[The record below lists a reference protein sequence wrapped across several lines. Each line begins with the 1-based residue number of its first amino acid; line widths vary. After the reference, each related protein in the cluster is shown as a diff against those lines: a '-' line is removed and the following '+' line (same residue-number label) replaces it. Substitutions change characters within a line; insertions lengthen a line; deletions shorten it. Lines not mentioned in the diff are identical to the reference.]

1 MDEKES
7 FKPVSALRSQTDI
20 KKKSAML
27 FLRKKEKKKMD
38 FEWELPK
45 VDEVVYILK
54 KPKKERTHKDIR
66 ILNEYLTTNLN
77 YFKQLKSKSDPY
89 QYEKTLYVLKY
100 EEVKQGKNIVTYDE
114 DGDKCY
120 IVLEGAVGILKPIYN
135 TTKLTLR
142 EYIYYL
148 RELDKRDPTTITR
161 QRIIEKNNHLEMDI
175 LGMMKQTLS
184 TINNDDKYN
193 IFIENFEKVLEA
205 KEGFSFGEAALLH
218 KQKRNASVRA
228 EKFCKLIYI
237 DKYDY
242 NRVLKEIEKKR
253 IDENIKKFIKK
264 FNFFSMWGYVNLN
277 KLYSLLT
284 DLQLNKDDFLFKQ
297 NEDSEYI
304 YFCIDGMYEIYSLIS
319 FGWKKEF
326 IKYIASSDSNFF
338 LKIDPT
344 KRISDLKLSRI
355 ITEAKNQVPKSPMM
369 SSQFDSGKCNVGLI
383 ELNNIEELII
393 TKEEKFSNPYD
404 IFKVNMNNLDSS
416 GILGLVEA
424 VEFKKRFTSIKVKS
438 EMATLK
444 RIKAI
449 DFLKVLVSNPKD
461 ERNDDLMLN
470 YICEKKKTLIKQLL
484 LSFNYRKNIQMN
496 KYIEEYKKCYNGSN
510 FNKPISKGLT
520 NYINT
525 LSTNPTDINKTKNI
539 FSNRKSKITNPV
551 NLNLNL
557 NLLGKSSFDLSSYT
571 KNNLN
576 DTYRKKSSK
585 KINSMR
591 IRPFSTNTEKLFT
604 RNNNHKYTLQDN
616 KIEFHNSKLS
626 SFSPN
631 NKTQKSVKFKE
642 EIKNFGS
649 INETTVSSINYSN
662 VHNLS
667 ANRALINYKKNCLPS
682 SKNKINENIKS
693 RNIKK
698 MKLEKNYIHSDKLPS
713 FNMRDYKKNLYFKCG
728 FFVNEIIKMGL
739 GPNIPLRKEIMF
751 LNSDDFPDINNNVFN
766 IESPYSNSKAF
777 SQENEDRKRRNYF
790 LQLTKL

>member
-1 MDEKES
+1 M
-7 FKPVSALRSQTDI
+7 A
-20 KKKSAML
+20 
-27 FLRKKEKKKMD
+27 
-38 FEWELPK
+38 
-45 VDEVVYILK
+45 
-54 KPKKERTHKDIR
+54 
-66 ILNEYLTTNLN
+66 
-77 YFKQLKSKSDPY
+77 
-89 QYEKTLYVLKY
+89 
-100 EEVKQGKNIVTYDE
+100 
-114 DGDKCY
+114 
-120 IVLEGAVGILKPIYN
+120 ILKPIYN

-148 RELDKRDPTTITR
+148 RELDKKDPTTVTR
-161 QRIIEKNNHLEMDI
+161 NRILEKNNHLEMDI

-184 TINNDDKYN
+184 TINNDDRYN
-193 IFIENFEKVLEA
+193 IFIEGFEKVFEA

-228 EKFCKLIYI
+228 EKNCKLIYI

-253 IDENIKKFIKK
+253 IDENIKKFVKK

-277 KLYSLLT
+277 RLYMLMT

-326 IKYIASSDSNFF
+326 IKYISNSDSNFF

-344 KRISDLKLSRI
+344 KRYSDFKLSRI
-355 ITEAKNQVPKSPMM
+355 ITEAKNQVSKSPMM

-438 EMATLK
+438 KIASLK

-449 DFLKVLVSNPKD
+449 DFFKVLVSNPKD
-461 ERNDDLMLN
+461 ERNDELMLN
-470 YICEKKKTLIKQLL
+470 YLCEKKKALIKQILL
-484 LSFNYRKNIQMN
+484 CFNYKKNIQMN
-496 KYIEEYKKCYNGSN
+496 RYIEEYKKCYNGRN
-510 FNKPISKGLT
+510 YNRPINKKLT

-525 LSTNPTDINKTKNI
+525 LRTNPTNINKTKNI
-539 FSNRKSKITNPV
+539 FSNRKSKIANPV
-551 NLNLNL
+551 TLNLNL
-557 NLLGKSSFDLSSYT
+557 NLLTKSSFDISSN
-571 KNNLN
+571 KKINLN
-576 DTYRKKSSK
+576 DTFKRKKSSK
-585 KINSMR
+585 KINTMR
-591 IRPFSTNTEKLFT
+591 IRPFSTNNDKLFT
-604 RNNNHKYTLQDN
+604 RNDNHKYTFQDN
-616 KIEFHNSKLS
+616 KVEFHNSKLS
-626 SFSPN
+626 SFSQN
-631 NKTQKSVKFKE
+631 CKTQKNVKFKE
-642 EIKNFGS
+642 EIKNFTS
-649 INETTVSSINYSN
+649 NNETTLNSSIFNN
-662 VHNLS
+662 LHNNLS
-667 ANRALINYKKNCLPS
+667 NRALINYKKNFISS
-682 SKNKINENIKS
+682 SKNKYNDNIKS

-713 FNMRDYKKNLYFKCG
+713 FNMKDYKKNLYFKCG
-728 FFVNEIIKMGL
+728 FFVNEIIKLGL

-751 LNSDDFPDINNNVFN
+751 LNSDEFMDNNNNVFN
-766 IESPYSNSKAF
+766 IESPYSNSKVF
-777 SQENEDRKRRNYF
+777 SQENEDRKRRNY
-790 LQLTKL
+790 LLEITKL